1 MFLSPILMNDALH
14 TRDCLFWMSEQPCL
28 VCQHEH
34 LRQVRPRAD
43 FVKTPN
49 HAEVLLVPIE
59 ICQKDHTCLV
69 VVGRGLENMAGKQ
82 EPWRAGG
89 FLLPPLAPLSGPAPS
104 PRPRPALAP

>member
-69 VVGRGLENMAGKQ
+69 VVGRGLENMAGKSG
-82 EPWRAGG
+82 RCRGG
-89 FLLPPLAPLSGPAPS
+89 GAACLRMSARDGPGRTRRGRSA
-104 PRPRPALAP
+104 